1 MFSKCSS
8 FSLSASS
15 TPLSQPPNLPLGL
28 AQGRQVEGHQSV
40 VQSLCSPRAGQ
51 GKAGQTMTASCFQF
65 FAPQPR
71 RPLLKGKCFRTEC
84 ASYHDP
90 TVTIQT
96 RSAALPAPREQEPP
110 AQKENQKAR
119 ARSPASCRLGLSHQP
134 ICAASTP
141 TTTGQ
146 QRAHQPAMD
155 TDSILSQRL

>member
-40 VQSLCSPRAGQ
+40 VQSPCSPRTGQ
-51 GKAGQTMTASCFQF
+51 GRLLTPHFQF
-65 FAPQPR
+65 FSPQPG
-71 RPLLKGKCFRTEC
+71 RPLLKGKCSPKEC
-84 ASYHDP
+84 ASYRDP

-119 ARSPASCRLGLSHQP
+119 ARSPACHQLGLRHQP
-134 ICAASTP
+134 IYAASTP
-141 TTTGQ
+141 ATTGQ
-146 QRAHQPAMD
+146 QRAAHQPAVD
-155 TDSILSQRL
+155 IDSVLSQRL